1 MQERLTFGSLAE
13 KGSFFLNAGNAPS
26 SYAGMALSSNARKA
40 SSSYAGKAH
49 FLNAER
55 LTFSVVWLG
64 KAQFLSIEKAH
75 LQKGLMQEK
84 LYILSSRGPILSVIY
99 LERR

>member
-1 MQERLTFGSLAE
+1 MLTRLFLLMQERLTFGSLAE
-13 KGSFFLNAGNAPS
+13 KGSFFLIAGNAPS
-26 SYAGMALSSNARKA
+26 SYAGRALSSNARKA
-40 SSSYAGKAH
+40 SSSYAGKDH

-75 LQKGLMQEK
+75 FRILNAERLNAGKA
-84 LYILSSRGPILSVIY
+84 LYPFL
-99 LERR
+99 

>member
-26 SYAGMALSSNARKA
+26 SYAGRAFSSNARKA

-55 LTFSVVWLG
+55 LTFSVVWIG
-64 KAQFLSIEKAH
+64 KAQFLSIEK
-75 LQKGLMQEK
+75 KGSLFFFNAGKVPYSSSMQER
-84 LYILSSRGPILSVIY
+84 LLILR
-99 LERR
+99 

>member
-1 MQERLTFGSLAE
+1 LAE
-13 KGSFFLNAGNAPS
+13 KGSFFLNAGNAAS

-64 KAQFLSIEKAH
+64 KAQFLSIEK
-75 LQKGLMQEK
+75 KGSLFFVNAARLNAGK
-84 LYILSSRGPILSVIY
+84 APYPFF
-99 LERR
+99 

>member
-1 MQERLTFGSLAE
+1 MLTRLFLLMQERLTFGSLAE
-13 KGSFFLNAGNAPS
+13 KGSFFLIAGNAPS
-26 SYAGMALSSNARKA
+26 SYAGRALSSNARKA
-40 SSSYAGKAH
+40 SSYAGKAH

-75 LQKGLMQEK
+75 FRILNAERLNAGKA
-84 LYILSSRGPILSVIY
+84 LYPFL
-99 LERR
+99 

>member
-1 MQERLTFGSLAE
+1 MQERLTFRSLAE

-26 SYAGMALSSNARKA
+26 SYAGRALSSNARKA

-49 FLNAER
+49 FLNAAR

-64 KAQFLSIEKAH
+64 KAHFLSIEKAH
-75 LQKGLMQEK
+75 FRILNAERLNAGKA
-84 LYILSSRGPILSVIY
+84 LYPFL
-99 LERR
+99 